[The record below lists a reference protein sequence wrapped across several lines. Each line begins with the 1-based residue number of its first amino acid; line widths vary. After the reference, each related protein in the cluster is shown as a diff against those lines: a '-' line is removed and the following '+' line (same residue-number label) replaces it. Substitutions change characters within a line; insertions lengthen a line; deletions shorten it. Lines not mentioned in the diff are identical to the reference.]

1 MLLEGA
7 KSLEA
12 FVNKELDYALNVS
25 KNKLL
30 MSCSLV
36 ASEVKVVEAT
46 YFHQCPRIHLCGILL
61 KMLS

>member
-30 MSCSLV
+30 MRCSLV

-46 YFHQCPRIHLCGILL
+46 
-61 KMLS
+61 